1 MTNTCSIKLF
11 FATGNI
17 HKLNEVKPIA
27 ERYGICL
34 EQMIESRAKVEIQS
48 SDLIEIAR
56 YAVLENYK
64 LFKKPVLVED
74 AGLFIEALN
83 GFPGPYSS
91 YVYKTIGVNGILK
104 LMEGVDNRRAYFM
117 SVAAIVYEPFFI
129 IETARVEGV
138 ITKEPR
144 GSGGFGFD
152 PIFVPRSSKKTFA
165 EMSIDEKNMYSHRA
179 KAVSKAFSK
188 LVHLLKTYNTL

>member
-152 PIFVPRSSKKTFA
+152 PIFVPRGSKKTFA

-188 LVHLLKTYNTL
+188 LVHLLKTYNTR

>member
-27 ERYGICL
+27 EKYGICL
-34 EQMIESRAKVEIQS
+34 EQMMESRAKVEIQS
-48 SDLIEIAR
+48 SDLVEIAR

-74 AGLFIEALN
+74 AGLFIKALN

-91 YVYKTIGVNGILK
+91 YVYRTIGVNGILK
-104 LMEGVDNRRAYFM
+104 LMEGVDDRRAYFM

-138 ITKEPR
+138 ITREPR

-152 PIFVPRSSKKTFA
+152 PIFIPYGSKKTFA

-188 LVHLLKTYNTL
+188 LVHLLKTYNTR